1 VTARTPLPGRAM
13 LQVALDLLREARSR
27 KWFLGLA
34 IAVSLF
40 LLALSLSLKL
50 EVVDGAL
57 AASRLFGHLLTPH
70 ETIRSA
76 QVALRPVFIVSNYLT
91 FYGGMVFGVLACADF
106 APSLLSPG
114 RIEHLLSLP
123 VRRWELLAGTFLG
136 VLVLA
141 GSASLYGAGG
151 LAVILGA
158 KTGVWTVKPLLAAL
172 LTSWCFATVY
182 AAMLATAFF
191 VRSAALSAGVGALVF
206 VGGVLSSYRHDLEPM
221 FEEGASRSAF
231 RAVTLLFPHLASVA
245 DAASRMAGEHTLDG
259 AQLGR
264 LLLGLGLFT
273 LSALSVGAWRFEQRD
288 F

>member
-1 VTARTPLPGRAM
+1 MSARTPLPGLAM
-13 LQVALDLLREARSR
+13 LQVAADLLREARSR
-27 KWFLGLA
+27 KWFLGLG
-34 IAVSLF
+34 IAVT
-40 LLALSLSLKL
+40 LLLLVLSLSLKL

-57 AASRLFGHLLTPH
+57 AASRLFGQLLDRH

-76 QVALRPVFIVSNYLT
+76 RVALRPVFIVSNYLT
-91 FYGGMVFGVLACADF
+91 FYGGMIFGVLACADF

-151 LAVILGA
+151 LAMILGA
-158 KTGVWTVKPLLAAL
+158 KTGVWTVKPVLAAL

-206 VGGVLSSYRHDLEPM
+206 VGGILSSYRHDLEPM
-221 FEEGASRSAF
+221 FEEGASRTTF

-245 DAASRMAGEHTLDG
+245 DAAGQMAGERALDG
-259 AQLGR
+259 AQRGR
-264 LLLGLGLFT
+264 RLLGLGLFT